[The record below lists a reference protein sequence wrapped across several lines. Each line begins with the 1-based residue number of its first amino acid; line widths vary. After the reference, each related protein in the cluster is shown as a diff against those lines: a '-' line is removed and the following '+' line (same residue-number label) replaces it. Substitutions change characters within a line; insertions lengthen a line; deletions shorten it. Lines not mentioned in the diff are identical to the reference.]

1 VKTQLEEKKP
11 PTKGAP
17 HKNKN
22 FFAYDAQD
30 RSLEAKLEKIKQEKA
45 DMDREPARERFPN
58 PQRVQW
64 DFEDQL
70 RRSREYPLAAK
81 ASLQC
86 LWQQFPKAPCP
97 GRPGE

>member
-1 VKTQLEEKKP
+1 MKTELEEKKP

-22 FFAYDAQD
+22 FVYDAQD
-30 RSLEAKLEKIKQEKA
+30 RCLEAKLEKIKQEKA
-45 DMDREPARERFPN
+45 DIDREPARERSPN
-58 PQRVQW
+58 PQRVQS
-64 DFEDQL
+64 DFDDQL

-81 ASLQC
+81 ASLQS